1 MTLYGNVDC
10 WQYPRRRQ
18 HGMDYL
24 NLLRTRNL
32 LFWTLILLVGY
43 AHADLR
49 VSPLASQLSGTL
61 DSSVSLVCSSSSKPI
76 LCLWKTPYG
85 HVYTLSKGVFA
96 ESGRLRHKDDAEG
109 DECGLEIVGLE
120 AQDNGQWECEVG
132 SLIGD
137 TFQTA
142 SANINLN
149 VKSQKSP

>member
-1 MTLYGNVDC
+1 M
-10 WQYPRRRQ
+10 
-18 HGMDYL
+18 
-24 NLLRTRNL
+24 LLCL
-32 LFWTLILLVGY
+32 CISCLFTKFFTSSLQVGSVEASLQVTPAATQLVG
-43 AHADLR
+43 
-49 VSPLASQLSGTL
+49 TI
-61 DSSVSLVCSSSSKPI
+61 DSSLSLICSSSSKPI

-149 VKSQKSP
+149 VKSKCQSVNFLLIASK

>member
-1 MTLYGNVDC
+1 MVSFIYISC
-10 WQYPRRRQ
+10 
-18 HGMDYL
+18 
-24 NLLRTRNL
+24 LLTQFFTSSL
-32 LFWTLILLVGY
+32 QVGSVEASLQVTPAATQLVG
-43 AHADLR
+43 
-49 VSPLASQLSGTL
+49 TI
-61 DSSVSLVCSSSSKPI
+61 DSSLSLICSSSSKPI

-149 VKSQKSP
+149 VKSKCQSVNFLLIASK

>member
-1 MTLYGNVDC
+1 M
-10 WQYPRRRQ
+10 
-18 HGMDYL
+18 
-24 NLLRTRNL
+24 L
-32 LFWTLILLVGY
+32 LFICISCLFTQFFTSSLQVGSVEASLQVTPAATQLVG
-43 AHADLR
+43 
-49 VSPLASQLSGTL
+49 TI
-61 DSSVSLVCSSSSKPI
+61 DSSLSLICSSSSKPI

-149 VKSQKSP
+149 VKSKCQSVNFLLIASKSHQRRSKWA

>member
-1 MTLYGNVDC
+1 MGS
-10 WQYPRRRQ
+10 
-18 HGMDYL
+18 
-24 NLLRTRNL
+24 
-32 LFWTLILLVGY
+32 I
-43 AHADLR
+43 
-49 VSPLASQLSGTL
+49 
-61 DSSVSLVCSSSSKPI
+61 DSSISLICSSSSKPI

-96 ESGRLRHKDDAEG
+96 ESGRLRHKDDALE

-120 AQDNGQWECEVG
+120 DQDNGQWECEVG

-149 VKSQKSP
+149 VKSKGWYISKFIPFIKMILIIKIPSDF